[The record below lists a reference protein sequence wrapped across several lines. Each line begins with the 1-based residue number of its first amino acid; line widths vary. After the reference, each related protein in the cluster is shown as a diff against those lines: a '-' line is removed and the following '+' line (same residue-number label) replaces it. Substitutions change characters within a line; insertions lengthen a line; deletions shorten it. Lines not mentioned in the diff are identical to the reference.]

1 MLCESC
7 EYNKRN
13 IIKILKE
20 LQLLRK
26 KYNKTKK
33 IISNIRKEIKE
44 IKISDNDSVNKY
56 FT

>member
-13 IIKILKE
+13 INKILKE

-33 IISNIRKEIKE
+33 IISNIREELKE
-44 IKISDNDSVNKY
+44 IKISDNDSINKY

>member
-1 MLCESC
+1 MVCENC
-7 EYNKRN
+7 EYNKEN
-13 IIKILKE
+13 INKILKE

-33 IISNIRKEIKE
+33 IVKNIYKEIKY
-44 IKISDNDSVNKY
+44 IKLSDNDSINKY